1 MSGDDGSNDD
11 RNPDYLPSEV
21 ESSTMSEGSTTGE
34 GSTASDDGDVVDR
47 TVLITGGAGFVGSHL
62 AEALVADNEVRIL
75 DDLSGG
81 AREHV
86 PADATLVEGDIR
98 DGDALADAMDG
109 ADLAFHEAALVS
121 VEESVQ
127 NPRKSNRINAAATV
141 DLLEEARRQDA
152 RVVLASSAAVYGHPD
167 SVPVAEGDSKEP
179 TSPYGIDK
187 LTLDHYA
194 RRYHDLYGL
203 ETVPLRYFNVY
214 GPRQNPEY
222 SAVVNVFFRQAA
234 DGGPLTVEGDG
245 KQTRDFVHVS
255 DVVQANLLAATTDR
269 VGEPFNVGT
278 GSSVTVNELA
288 ETVLEVTDSDAEITH
303 VDPRPGDIRHSEADV
318 SKIREALGYEP
329 TVSLADGLRELA
341 ETKGLR

>member
-1 MSGDDGSNDD
+1 MNDDPESDRRADGDD
-11 RNPDYLPSEV
+11 P
-21 ESSTMSEGSTTGE
+21 
-34 GSTASDDGDVVDR
+34 SDDPTPDVDGFDRAPEVAGR

-62 AEALVADNEVRIL
+62 AEALVGDNEVRVL

-86 PADATLVEGDIR
+86 PEGAELVEGDVC
-98 DGDALADAMDG
+98 DGETVAEAMAG
-109 ADLAFHEAALVS
+109 ADLVFHEAALVS
-121 VEESVQ
+121 VEESVADP
-127 NPRKSNRINAAATV
+127 PRSNRINAAATV
-141 DLLEEARRQDA
+141 NLLERAREEDA
-152 RVVLASSAAVYGHPD
+152 RVVLASSAAVYGHPE
-167 SVPVAEGDSKEP
+167 SVPVAEGDAKEP

-194 RRYHDLYGL
+194 RRYRDLYGL

-245 KQTRDFVHVS
+245 EQTRDFVHVS

-278 GSSVTVNELA
+278 GRSVTVNELA
-288 ETVLEVTDSDAEITH
+288 ETVVEVTGSDAEITH
-303 VDPRPGDIRHSEADV
+303 VDPRAGDIRHSEADV
-318 SKIREALGYEP
+318 SKAREELGYEP
-329 TVSLADGLRELA
+329 TVSLREGLRGLA
-341 ETKGLR
+341 EAKGLR